1 MIKEPHLK
9 EWLKSGVDRSIV
21 ELNVRSLDGDDIY
34 DYLTWHLVNRGI
46 DEPGILRNDGR
57 LRDNWLD
64 RYRHCE
70 LGGWWCSGIDVLTG
84 EGSDWGQFKP
94 DNPRTYQISVRSQ
107 KSEVRS
113 QKGFG
118 RTKTKTIKY
127 ESPPKADTEIYALR
141 VPLHIWEA
149 IAKLNNVSMPFQK
162 SEVRSRASV
171 VTNTKLVQQSSTID
185 TSNKLISTS
194 LTNENNSQP
203 KKTSDFKLLTSDFD
217 LTSREASGFWS
228 WVLKTPEIPLIITEG
243 AKKAGCLLTAGYVA
257 IALPGIYNGYH
268 QDKDQFNKAVGL
280 PKLIPQLEPFAVE
293 GREIVFCFDRD
304 RKPKTQKNVRTAIVK
319 TGKLFERK
327 GCTVKVV
334 TWNHPAKGVDDL
346 IAATDVDYFHDCWDR
361 RLPLISFELANLL
374 DLSPYA
380 DLTVNERYLPE
391 SLIPPDSAQ
400 LIGLSSRKNTGKT
413 EWLSRR
419 VDRNRELGIKTLVIT
434 HRIQLAKALAERF
447 GIDHIEELRSST
459 TGGVFGYSLC
469 IDSVHPNSMA
479 RFHPEEWEG
488 SHIIIDEAVQV
499 FWHQLNS
506 TTCQKKRVTIL
517 QNFTE
522 LLRIAIATGGKIY
535 LSDADLSPIEI
546 EYVLKL
552 IGHSVKKW
560 VVKNNYNVNKNTKR
574 VLVSYSG
581 NDPREL
587 VTALKS
593 AIASGQKVLVH
604 TSGQKHRSR
613 TGTINL
619 ERYFK
624 KLFPYKK
631 ILRIDAETVA
641 DPQHRAYGCMGNLNT
656 ILPQYDI
663 VLASPVI
670 ETGVSI
676 DIKNHFDSV
685 WCVAQGVQ
693 TVDAVCQ
700 ALERL
705 RDDCPRHLWAKTT
718 GMNRVGNGSTDI
730 KRLFASTQKLA
741 QANIDI
747 LSKSGISIFDGIDFN
762 WQKAHLETWVKRAV
776 IVNAGMSRYRE
787 SILEKL
793 KHDGYKIEFDADP
806 DPEKRALQEEKS
818 LVTNEE
824 IIENKEASYG
834 EYCQKV
840 VDAEIPGELELEVLR
855 EKRSKTEAERLK
867 EHKGNLKQKYQVDV
881 TPELVEKDDKGWYR
895 KLQLHYY
902 LTVGERFL
910 PGRDKKKLATL
921 MEEGGSLF
929 KPDINKQCL
938 GAIVYAL
945 KALNIEQFFDANM
958 VFSKHSL
965 KDWFE
970 VLNNPMTRGQIRTIL
985 GVTINAQKDTPI
997 AVANRILKLLGLKL
1011 ELTGSTGGRDNK
1023 HRIYQGCRIN
1033 PDERDKV
1040 FAKWFDRDSQL
1051 EDREVA

>member
-9 EWLKSGVDRSIV
+9 EWLKSGVDRSII

-70 LGGWWCSGIDVLTG
+70 LGGWWCSGIDILTG

-94 DNPRTYQISVRSQ
+94 DNPRIYQQ
-107 KSEVRS
+107 K
-113 QKGFG
+113 KGFG
-118 RTKTKTIKY
+118 QPKTKTIKY
-127 ESPPKADTEIYALR
+127 ESPAKAPTEIYALR
-141 VPLHIWEA
+141 VPLHIWEKVA
-149 IAKLNNVSMPFQK
+149 ELNNVSMPFGE
-162 SEVRSRASV
+162 SEA
-171 VTNTKLVQQSSTID
+171 I
-185 TSNKLISTS
+185 
-194 LTNENNSQP
+194 
-203 KKTSDFKLLTSDFD
+203 
-217 LTSREASGFWS
+217 GFWS
-228 WVLKTPEIPLIITEG
+228 WVVKTPEIPLIITEG

-257 IALPGIYNGYH
+257 IALPGIYNGYR

-304 RKPKTQKNVRTAIVK
+304 RKPKTQKKVRTAIVK

-346 IAATDVDYFHDCWDR
+346 IAATDIDYFHDCWDR

-374 DLSPYA
+374 DLSPYV
-380 DLTVNERYLPE
+380 DLTVNDRYLPE

-400 LIGLSSRKNTGKT
+400 IIGLSSRKNTGKT

-459 TGGVFGYSLC
+459 TGGIFGYSLC
-469 IDSVHPNSMA
+469 IDSVHPNSQA

-560 VVKNNYNVNKNTKR
+560 IVKNNYNVNKNTRSPINTGGSSGYSTESHRSISGFQDPLCFREGYTKR

-619 ERYFK
+619 ERYVK
-624 KLFPYKK
+624 KLFLYKK

-693 TVDAVCQ
+693 TVNAVCQ

-705 RDDCPRHLWAKTT
+705 RDDVPRHLWSKTT

-730 KRLFASTQKLA
+730 KQLFASTQKLA

-747 LSKSGISIFDGIDFN
+747 LSKSGISIFDGIDFD

-806 DPEKRALQEEKS
+806 DPEKRALQEKKS

-824 IIENKEASYG
+824 IIENKEACYG

-840 VDAEIPGELELEVLR
+840 VDAEIPGDRELEVLR

-910 PGRDKKKLATL
+910 PGRDKKKLSTL

-945 KALNIEQFFDANM
+945 KALNIEQFFDESAI
-958 VFSKHSL
+958 FSKHSL

-1011 ELTGSTGGRDNK
+1011 ELTGSTGGRENK
-1023 HRIYQGCRIN
+1023 HRIYKGCRIN

-1051 EDREVA
+1051 EDRGEVA

>member
-1 MIKEPHLK
+1 M
-9 EWLKSGVDRSIV
+9 
-21 ELNVRSLDGDDIY
+21 RSLDGDDIY

-46 DEPGILRNDGR
+46 SESGILRNDGR

-94 DNPRTYQISVRSQ
+94 DNPRTY
-107 KSEVRS
+107 KEN
-113 QKGFG
+113 KGFG
-118 RTKTKTIKY
+118 QTLTKTIKY
-127 ESPPKADTEIYALR
+127 ESPPKAPTEIYALR
-141 VPLHIWEA
+141 VPLHIWEKVA
-149 IAKLNNVSMPFQK
+149 ELNNVSMP
-162 SEVRSRASV
+162 
-171 VTNTKLVQQSSTID
+171 
-185 TSNKLISTS
+185 
-194 LTNENNSQP
+194 ENIVCD
-203 KKTSDFKLLTSDFD
+203 KKTG
-217 LTSREASGFWS
+217 EAIGFWS
-228 WVLKTPEIPLIITEG
+228 WVVKTPEIPLIITEG

-257 IALPGIYNGYH
+257 IALPGIYNGYR

-293 GREIVFCFDRD
+293 DREIVFCFDCD

-334 TWNHPAKGVDDL
+334 TWNHPSKGYAKKRGGLDNNLLIGTKQDRSMKPSSFPSIVKGVDDL
-346 IAATDVDYFHDCWDR
+346 IAATDVDYFHDCFDR

-374 DLSPYA
+374 DLSPYV
-380 DLTVNERYLPE
+380 DLKVNERYLPE

-499 FWHQLNS
+499 LWHQLNS

-522 LLRIAIATGGKIY
+522 LLRIAIATSGKIY

-560 VVKNNYNVNKNTKR
+560 VVKNNYNVNKNKQR

-641 DPQHRAYGCMGNLNT
+641 DPQHRAYGCMSNLNT
-656 ILPQYDI
+656 IVPQYDI

-730 KRLFASTQKLA
+730 KQLFASTQKLA
-741 QANIDI
+741 KANIDI
-747 LSKSGISIFDGIDFN
+747 LQRAGISIFDGIDFN

-793 KHDGYKIEFDADP
+793 KHDGYTIEFDADP

-818 LVTNEE
+818 KVTNFE

-840 VDAEIPGELELEVLR
+840 VDAEITGDRELEVLR

-902 LTVGERFL
+902 LTVGEKFL
-910 PGRDKKKLATL
+910 PARDKKKIAKL

-945 KALNIEQFFDANM
+945 KALNVEQFFDESAI
-958 VFSKHSL
+958 FSKHSL
-965 KDWFE
+965 KDWFD
-970 VLNNPMTRGQIRTIL
+970 LINNPMTRGQIRTIL

-1023 HRIYQGCRIN
+1023 HRIYKGCRIN

-1040 FAKWFDRDSQL
+1040 FAKWFVSDSRSVISEQL
-1051 EDREVA
+1051 PVTG